1 MALQK
6 LSPCLLTTPGPL
18 IRGPGNNKRKQ
29 RMNTSTSGS
38 SDTLGPASA
47 APRVRLTFRP
57 SFYFGM
63 TLIMAFFVFAGFGM
77 SYWFPMASGSF
88 PPAPPVVHL
97 HGWVFSA
104 WMILLVVQ
112 AALISGRNVMLH
124 RSLGTFGIALAT
136 AVLLL
141 GTLISVL
148 GLSGGVRNPG
158 PDFFDAMYLSFMAV
172 TGFAILFTLAI
183 RNVRRPEA
191 HRRLILFSI
200 LPLLPPGVNR
210 FYMIPFGLDTIPVIP
225 LYLTL
230 DAMAL
235 AILVHEWHHQGRIG
249 RYSMIGAGWLLMQQ
263 ILHVPVVESEAF
275 LSFCQYV
282 ASLVHYR

>member
-1 MALQK
+1 
-6 LSPCLLTTPGPL
+6 
-18 IRGPGNNKRKQ
+18 
-29 RMNTSTSGS
+29 MNTSTSS
-38 SDTLGPASA
+38 SASTSTA
-47 APRVRLTFRP
+47 TPRVRPTFRP

-63 TLIMAFFVFAGFGM
+63 TLVMAFFVFAGFGM

-104 WMILLVVQ
+104 WMILLVTQ
-112 AALISGRNVMLH
+112 AALVNSRKVMLH

-136 AVLLL
+136 AVLLM

-148 GLSGGVRNPG
+148 GLSGGVRNPS
-158 PDFFDAMYLSFMAV
+158 PDFFDAMYLSFMAIL
-172 TGFAILFTLAI
+172 GFGILFTLAI

-230 DAMAL
+230 DALAL
-235 AILVHEWHHQGRIG
+235 AILVHEWRHQGSIG

-263 ILHVPVVESEAF
+263 ALHVPVVESEAF

>member
-1 MALQK
+1 MNT
-6 LSPCLLTTPGPL
+6 TTP
-18 IRGPGNNKRKQ
+18 
-29 RMNTSTSGS
+29 STA
-38 SDTLGPASA
+38 TASTA
-47 APRVRLTFRP
+47 APRARPAFRP

-63 TLIMAFFVFAGFGM
+63 TLVMAFFVFAGFGM
-77 SYWFPMASGSF
+77 TYWFPMASGSF

-112 AALISGRNVMLH
+112 SALVSSRNVMLH

-136 AVLLL
+136 AVLLM
-141 GTLISVL
+141 GTLITVL
-148 GLSGGVRNPG
+148 GLNGGVRNPG
-158 PDFFDAMYLSFMAV
+158 PDFFDAMYLSFMAIL
-172 TGFAILFTLAI
+172 GFGLLFTLAI
-183 RNVRRPEA
+183 RNVRRPDI

-235 AILVHEWHHQGRIG
+235 AILVHEWRNHGSIG

-263 ILHVPVVESEAF
+263 TLHVPVAESEAF